1 MEKRVA
7 IMRTRCIHATAEGK
21 CNYCDG
27 LSMNCHG
34 DTCPNY
40 EREPYSNVTC
50 VTKSLHHPERRT
62 TMNKIYNFEDYCAPT
77 LAEQTAD
84 VELPWEGAPVG
95 FRPICGATGELCIMG
110 MRCNCLCCK
119 FEFISFARH
128 INGRCYLTR
137 PLDSRIV
144 TYCAHVKGAKAL
156 NLPF

>member
-1 MEKRVA
+1 MEKRIV
-7 IMRTRCIHATAEGK
+7 IMRTSCIHATAEGK

-62 TMNKIYNFEDYCAPT
+62 IMNINYPEDYCAPT
-77 LAEQTAD
+77 LSEQMAD
-84 VELPWEGAPVG
+84 IDLPWEDILCDATKE
-95 FRPICGATGELCIMG
+95 ICHMG
-110 MRCNCLCCK
+110 MYCNCLCCK
-119 FEFISFARH
+119 FEFISHARH

-137 PLDSRIV
+137 PLDPRIV